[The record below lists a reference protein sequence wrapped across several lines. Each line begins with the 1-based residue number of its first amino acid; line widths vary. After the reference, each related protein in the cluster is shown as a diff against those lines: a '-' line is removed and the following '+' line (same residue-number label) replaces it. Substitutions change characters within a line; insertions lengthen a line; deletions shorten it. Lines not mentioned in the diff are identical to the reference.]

1 MYSYWFL
8 NTIWRD
14 ICKNILHWLKLQ
26 WVLYICNYWYQQKS
40 AHFLQNLW
48 KPIYS
53 WHNFHNRLDNTYRL
67 YIFYFQKGSMFI
79 SFSKNG
85 HFRRPGAVIEL
96 EMAASFW
103 KFMKCRSERLFTRS
117 ASVHKNQ
124 VNRIVLKIVKRSSR
138 LSEMTN
144 KVWANYS
151 ARLKAL
157 FLIMGA
163 H

>member
-1 MYSYWFL
+1 M
-8 NTIWRD
+8 TD
-14 ICKNILHWLKLQ
+14 
-26 WVLYICNYWYQQKS
+26 
-40 AHFLQNLW
+40 
-48 KPIYS
+48 
-53 WHNFHNRLDNTYRL
+53 
-67 YIFYFQKGSMFI
+67 YIFFIFKKGQCLSLLKKM
-79 SFSKNG
+79 
-85 HFRRPGAVIEL
+85 VIFDGRVQSL
-96 EMAASFW
+96 NLKWPPVFW

-151 ARLKAL
+151 ARLRAL
-157 FLIMGA
+157 FPIIGA